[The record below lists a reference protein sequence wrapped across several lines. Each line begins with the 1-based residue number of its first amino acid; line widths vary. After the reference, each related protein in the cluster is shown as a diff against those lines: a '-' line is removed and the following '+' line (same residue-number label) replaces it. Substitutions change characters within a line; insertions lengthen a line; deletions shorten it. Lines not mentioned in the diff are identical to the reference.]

1 MAFIMRKCDR
11 ASELAVLSAM
21 YRKRFRNRRGIR
33 NLPDRYCRKSTW
45 CFHSKFSFKR
55 KHASKQLGTRR
66 SPCLTILLCEITVL
80 VRNAPIVYSFR
91 LSGSNAKSIDAL
103 TARVSPPFSIEGY
116 VTVFSVFDSLLFNY
130 NILSIRQRI
139 FNVSN
144 FKWHAIT
151 LELCSL
157 GLRLKN
163 LYILRQLP
171 KFVKFVIVA
180 FNIFY
185 SYSSLCFLYSTYT
198 TVYINND
205 KQIVSKLVCKFAA
218 TGQVCLE
225 VNITDK
231 RPLHYEICVLSGI
244 GYDTYGPICLFKQP
258 FILNIC
264 FFITFSACKFR
275 KNRYS
280 SPLNFREVYNS
291 CKV

>member
-1 MAFIMRKCDR
+1 M
-11 ASELAVLSAM
+11 
-21 YRKRFRNRRGIR
+21 
-33 NLPDRYCRKSTW
+33 
-45 CFHSKFSFKR
+45 
-55 KHASKQLGTRR
+55 
-66 SPCLTILLCEITVL
+66 
-80 VRNAPIVYSFR
+80 
-91 LSGSNAKSIDAL
+91 
-103 TARVSPPFSIEGY
+103 
-116 VTVFSVFDSLLFNY
+116 
-130 NILSIRQRI
+130 
-139 FNVSN
+139 SN

-151 LELCSL
+151 EICSL

-231 RPLHYEICVLSGI
+231 RPLHYEICVVSGI
-244 GYDTYGPICLFKQP
+244 GYDTYGPICLF
-258 FILNIC
+258 ILNIC
-264 FFITFSACKFR
+264 FFITFSACN

-280 SPLNFREVYNS
+280 SPLNLRFIIRVKFNLQNEQVTISWENVS
-291 CKV
+291 C